1 MIFDLLT
8 TITKEND
15 MTAFTIHTAETAP
28 EKSKIILK
36 NIEGKLGFVPNVIA
50 EMAESPALLK
60 GFSELST
67 AATTCSLSPTEVEV
81 VQMTISS
88 INNCTYCLAAH
99 KTMAG
104 KNGVSNDVLD
114 CLCNDTPL
122 NDPKLEALRIFSKT
136 MMARMGWVEENDIA
150 AFINAGYTKAQAMEV
165 LLNLSVAV
173 ITNYAD
179 HITKT
184 PLDKVFEANK
194 VEDKKPCC
202 SNSCCA

>member
-1 MIFDLLT
+1 
-8 TITKEND
+8 

-28 EKSKIILK
+28 EKSKGILK

-60 GFSELST
+60 GFSELS
-67 AATTCSLSPTEVEV
+67 AAAATCSLSPTETEV

-88 INNCTYCLAAH
+88 MNNCTYCLAAH

-122 NDPKLEALRIFSKT
+122 NDPKLEALRTFSQNMLKK
-136 MMARMGWVEENDIA
+136 MGWIDENDLA
-150 AFINAGYTKAQAMEV
+150 AFTEAGYTKAQAMEV
-165 LLNLSVAV
+165 LLNLSLAV

-179 HITKT
+179 HFTKT
-184 PLDKVFEANK
+184 PLDKVFEPNK
-194 VEDKKPCC
+194 VEDRNSGCK
-202 SNSCCA
+202 NSCCAA